1 MQQARLVLLP
11 PLCPADVQLNFFHDL
26 EGRSAPLELLATMVT
41 WVRLARLTPMEC
53 SALMAGGVRDEDAW
67 YDLAHRWMVEARVAL
82 QERTAR
88 IDAIEVVLGEL
99 EPRMRRN
106 FELSFYL
113 KTHFPEASRE
123 QRPQAACFH

>member
-26 EGRSAPLELLATMVT
+26 DGESAPLGLLATMMT
-41 WVRLARLTPMEC
+41 WVRLSRLTPTEC

-67 YDLAHRWMVEARVAL
+67 YNLAHRWMLEARASLQAPSARVEAV
-82 QERTAR
+82 E
-88 IDAIEVVLGEL
+88 EVLGEL